1 MDGNNLGEGIKNL
14 RIAQGMTQEE
24 LAKRINV
31 SKATVSAYENG
42 SRLPSYGVLIKLSQ
56 LFHVSTDSLLGV
68 GTKQFLDVTGITPR
82 QQNTLCEII
91 AAYRALNKNENPT

>member
-14 RIAQGMTQEE
+14 RMAQGMTQEE

-91 AAYRALNKNENPT
+91 AAYRALNKNENPR